1 MRKENTCIFY
11 NISWKNFNFRVK
23 LRVIMDLSKQ
33 KQTEAKK
40 LNVTVQYLVM
50 ADLMAVG
57 YSEIDAYNI
66 AFPENEALAIQQ
78 NNSIRNNIIESVKFK
93 KLLENRRMRVKDG
106 VAAPVMLEEVELV
119 GTEEVMKEILR
130 SAKQQPVGSKERADL
145 FAKYNEIKT
154 KSEQGVE
161 DDSDNINFFLPLK
174 CNQCPL
180 LYAYNEYLRENGKQ
194 EVRPVEMN
202 RIMSVSQ
209 KIIQAAM
216 DAE

>member
-1 MRKENTCIFY
+1 
-11 NISWKNFNFRVK
+11 
-23 LRVIMDLSKQ
+23 MDLSKQ

-57 YSEIDAYNI
+57 YSENDAYII
-66 AFPENEALAIQQ
+66 AYPENEGLSAQQ
-78 NNSIRNNIIESVKFK
+78 NNSIRTNIIESVKFK
-93 KLLENRRMRVKDG
+93 KLLENRRTRVKDG
-106 VAAPVMLEEVELV
+106 VAAPVMLDEVELV

-154 KSEQGVE
+154 KNEQGVE
-161 DDSDNINFFLPLK
+161 DDTDNINFVFPLK

-180 LYAYNEYLRENGKQ
+180 LYSYNEYLKEHG
-194 EVRPVEMN
+194 EVEIRAVEMN
-202 RIMSVSQ
+202 RIMSLSH
-209 KIIQAAM
+209 KIIQAAK
-216 DAE
+216 DAEE